1 MPRAPLDPLSPQNYP
16 KKMRIKGYS
25 DLFIR
30 WLFGAEEN
38 NEYLLSF
45 LNALQE
51 YEGQTP
57 LRSVLVRNP
66 FLLQRAYDDK
76 LAVLDVLAE
85 AEDGLQFNVEV
96 QASNHAG
103 FEERTLYYWARVYSG
118 QIDSSDKYTKL
129 NPVVGVNIVNFVLF
143 PGIPRPVNTFHL
155 THDQNPELRL
165 TEHLTVHYL
174 ELPKLRAEAVPER
187 KLERWMAFLKHEG
200 EEGFDMKV
208 LLHQDNDLQKAHDR
222 YHYFASDADAKARW
236 ESHWKWQIDQ
246 NQARYDAQ
254 QAGLAEGRAEGLEEG
269 RAEGKAEGKAEGR
282 LELAQELVAK
292 GLAPEEVSQ
301 LTGIPVARLT
311 QQS

>member
-1 MPRAPLDPLSPQNYP
+1 VD
-16 KKMRIKGYS
+16 
-25 DLFIR
+25 
-30 WLFGAEEN
+30 
-38 NEYLLSF
+38 
-45 LNALQE
+45 
-51 YEGQTP
+51 
-57 LRSVLVRNP
+57 SV
-66 FLLQRAYDDK
+66 
-76 LAVLDVLAE
+76 
-85 AEDGLQFNVEV
+85 
-96 QASNHAG
+96 
-103 FEERTLYYWARVYSG
+103 
-118 QIDSSDKYTKL
+118 
-129 NPVVGVNIVNFVLF
+129 
-143 PGIPRPVNTFHL
+143 
-155 THDQNPELRL
+155 
-165 TEHLTVHYL
+165 

-269 RAEGKAEGKAEGR
+269 RAEGKAEGR

-292 GLAPEEVSQ
+292 GLAPEQVSQ